1 MVCVLV
7 FFLLPTNCA
16 VMGASAV
23 AYFFSFV
30 QKESDFL
37 SFTWG
42 HNSYTFVHLAAG
54 HLMNSHAI

>member
-1 MVCVLV
+1 MLALKTMSGCIMVCVLV

-37 SFTWG
+37 SF
-42 HNSYTFVHLAAG
+42 
-54 HLMNSHAI
+54 M

>member
-1 MVCVLV
+1 MSGCIMVCVLV
-7 FFLLPTNCA
+7 FFLLPTNYA

-37 SFTWG
+37 SF
-42 HNSYTFVHLAAG
+42 
-54 HLMNSHAI
+54 M